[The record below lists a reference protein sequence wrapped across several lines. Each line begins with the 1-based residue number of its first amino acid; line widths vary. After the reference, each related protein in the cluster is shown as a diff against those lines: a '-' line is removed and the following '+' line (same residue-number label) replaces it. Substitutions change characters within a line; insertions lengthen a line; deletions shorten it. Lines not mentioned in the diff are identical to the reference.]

1 MQSLLENRASFRPVL
16 MVFDSWVVGHIQ
28 PQLTSMSVNSSCS
41 CKIPIFGSFLENK
54 EKVFSDHDANDPK
67 LPKILL
73 HSDND
78 DVPNHP

>member
-1 MQSLLENRASFRPVL
+1 
-16 MVFDSWVVGHIQ
+16 
-28 PQLTSMSVNSSCS
+28 MSVNSSCS
-41 CKIPIFGSFLENK
+41 CKIPIFGSILENK

-78 DVPNHP
+78 DVPNYPWVKDH